1 MKLLANENIPLGMVR
16 RLREMGHDVLA
27 ISEASPGVTDA
38 VVLDRARREL
48 RTLLTF
54 DRDYGELIYFKR
66 LPCPVGVLYLRFVPN
81 SPEDATHLVAPF
93 LAEDGANVVGYFVV
107 VDRDSYR
114 KRPLPTSTAGA

>member
-38 VVLDRARREL
+38 VVLERARREL

-54 DRDYGELIYFKR
+54 DRD
-66 LPCPVGVLYLRFVPN
+66 
-81 SPEDATHLVAPF
+81 
-93 LAEDGANVVGYFVV
+93 
-107 VDRDSYR
+107 SYR
-114 KRPLPTSTAGA
+114 KRPLPTPVAGN